1 MKNDITENAKAEI
14 EKLFTQVKQERDE
27 IVLKTHLFQADA
39 KDEWHKVDKEWKHF
53 KSKASQVGNEA
64 KDASDDVS
72 TAAKLLAEE
81 IMKSFQRIRKSL

>member
-1 MKNDITENAKAEI
+1 MKNDITENAKAAV
-14 EKLFTQVKQERDE
+14 EKLFAQVKQERDE

-39 KDEWHKVDKEWKHF
+39 KDEWHKVDKEWEDF
-53 KSKASQVGNEA
+53 KSKAGQVGKEA
-64 KDASDDVS
+64 KGASDDVS